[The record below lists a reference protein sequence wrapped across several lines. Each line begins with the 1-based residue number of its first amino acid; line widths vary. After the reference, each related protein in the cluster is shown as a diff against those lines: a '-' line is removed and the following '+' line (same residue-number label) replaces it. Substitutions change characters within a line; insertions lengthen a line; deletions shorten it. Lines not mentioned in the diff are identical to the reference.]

1 MFQVDGYREK
11 RNREYIV
18 LILSHDRPFYKTLS
32 LIKFDLV
39 TFNKQVSLILFKK
52 FEVSASPVR
61 RCNPLNQNHDQ
72 KWRSK

>member
-1 MFQVDGYREK
+1 MFQVDGYRGK

-39 TFNKQVSLILFKK
+39 TFNKQVSLILFKN
-52 FEVSASPVR
+52 FEVMTGLVLR
-61 RCNPLNQNHDQ
+61 RCVDVTH
-72 KWRSK
+72 